1 MNKTWKRQVFRHT
14 ALYTAILM
22 FSHTGGGGG
31 AQAQTQTQTHK
42 YAIVMNGQ
50 NLPEVKWGQDYKKLA
65 QKSNERQF
73 THTTNFHIKK
83 NVTLSFNNI
92 DEVVAEKKDV
102 VVFGTAT
109 YLPPYGKVSGFDA
122 DKLKKRGDAL
132 GWIKTTK
139 PGLVGYSYEGVTC
152 QNNYNNASSGCP
164 ELIYKTQFSFGQ
176 QGLKKKTTGG
186 LDIAEDKSRDN
197 SPIYKLQDYPGLGV
211 SFNLSSESLVKSIKY
226 NKIISSF
233 SEGVTQQNG
242 TQNQHKDKN
251 LVYTTGDY
259 QYKNK
264 YSSRYVGQN
273 EHSAIAFYLNAKLH
287 LLDKKNIKN
296 IAQGK
301 TVNLGTLKSYVE
313 PTAEWKNKRQNY
325 FQGNWTFEDK
335 GTVSVKLKLPEVKAG
350 RCVNKNN
357 PNPNAKAP
365 SPALTAPALWFGPV
379 QNGKVQMYSAS
390 VSTYPDSSSSQI
402 FLQNL
407 SRKDDTS
414 KPGRYSLKPLSTS
427 EIKSKEPNFTGRQT
441 IIRLDGRVQQ
451 IKLGQS
457 NNEVVGFNGNS
468 NNATFGIV
476 SEGSFM
482 PDTSEWKKVLLPWTV
497 RVFADDSKFK
507 EFNKEEKD
515 NKPKYSQKYR
525 SRDNGKRERNLGD
538 IVNSPIVA
546 VGGYLATSANDGM
559 VHIFKKGNGGDER
572 NYSLKLSYIP
582 GTMPRKD
589 IENKDSTL
597 AKELRAFAE
606 KGYVG
611 DRYGVDG
618 GFVLRQVN
626 LNGKDHVFM
635 FGAMGF
641 GGRGAYALDLTKA
654 DGSDPTKASLF
665 DVKDNGNNGNN
676 GNNRVELGYTVGTP
690 QIGKTHNGKY
700 AAFLAS
706 GYATKKID
714 DPTNKTALYVYDLEN
729 NGNLIKKI
737 EVKDGKGGLSSPT
750 LVDKDLDGTVDI
762 AYAGD
767 RGGKMYRFDL
777 SGQSPDQWTVR
788 PIFEGTKPITSA
800 PAISQLKDK
809 RVVIFGTGSDLSE
822 EDVDNMEEQYIY
834 GIFDDD
840 TATTG
845 TVNFSGSGGGLL
857 EQVLSRDNDNKT
869 LFLTDYKRSDGSGSK
884 GWVVKLKDGQRVTVK
899 PTVVLRTAFVTIRK
913 YNDGGCGAETAILGI
928 NTADGGKLTKK
939 SARPIVPDA
948 NKDVAQYSGHK
959 QTTKGKSI
967 PIGCMQKGNEIV
979 CPNGYVYDK
988 PVNVRYL
995 DEKKTDGF
1003 STTADGD
1010 AGGSGIDPAGKRS
1023 GKNNRCFSQKGVRTL
1038 LMNDLDS
1045 LDITGPTCGMK
1056 RISWREVFY

>member
-1 MNKTWKRQVFRHT
+1 MNKTLKRQVFRHT
-14 ALYTAILM
+14 ALYAAILM

-31 AQAQTQTQTHK
+31 AMAQTRQ
-42 YAIVMNGQ
+42 YAIIMNAQNQPEVRQNGQ
-50 NLPEVKWGQDYKKLA
+50 Y
-65 QKSNERQF
+65 S
-73 THTTNFHIKK
+73 
-83 NVTLSFNNI
+83 TLREKDRKRKYIHHNYTQGGSSVSFDNS
-92 DEVVAEKKDV
+92 DELVSQQSGTA
-102 VVFGTAT
+102 VFGTAT
-109 YLPPYGKVSGFDA
+109 YLPPYGKVSGFD
-122 DKLKKRGDAL
+122 DKRLKERGNAVN
-132 GWIKTTK
+132 WIHTTH
-139 PGLVGYSYEGVTC
+139 PGLIGYSYAGVVCRDST
-152 QNNYNNASSGCP
+152 GCP
-164 ELIYKTQFSFGQ
+164 KLVYKTRFSFDNPD
-176 QGLKKKTTGG
+176 LAKTGG
-186 LDIAEDKSRDN
+186 VLNRHTEPSREN
-197 SPIYKLQDYPGLGV
+197 SPIYKLKDHPWLGV
-211 SFNLSSESLVKSIKY
+211 SFNLSAEGTAKDGKTINKLV
-226 NKIISSF
+226 SSF
-233 SEGVTQQNG
+233 NENNNNQTIVSTTEGSPIS
-242 TQNQHKDKN
+242 
-251 LVYTTGDY
+251 LGD
-259 QYKNK
+259 
-264 YSSRYVGQN
+264 GQR
-273 EHSAIAFYLNAKLH
+273 EHTAMAYYLNAKLH
-287 LLDKKNIKN
+287 LLDKKQIQNITD
-296 IAQGK
+296 K
-301 TVNLGTLKSYVE
+301 TVQLGVLKPSIDVRKGAGLLSYWARWDIKDDGQI
-313 PTAEWKNKRQNY
+313 P
-325 FQGNWTFEDK
+325 
-335 GTVSVKLKLPEVKAG
+335 VKLDLQQVKAG
-350 RCVNKNN
+350 RCINANN
-357 PNPNAKAP
+357 PNKSTKAP

-441 IIRLDGRVQQ
+441 IIRLDSGVRE
-451 IKLGQS
+451 IKLDRS
-457 NNEVVGFNGNS
+457 NEATGLNGNDGK
-468 NNATFGIV
+468 NETFGIV

-482 PDTSEWKKVLLPWTV
+482 PDASEWKKVLLPWTV
-497 RVFADDSKFK
+497 RGFADDSKFK
-507 EFNKEEKD
+507 AFNKEKNND

-525 SRDNGKRERNLGD
+525 SRDSSKHERDLGD

-589 IENKDSTL
+589 IQSQESTL

-618 GFVLRQVN
+618 GFVLRRITDDQD
-626 LNGKDHVFM
+626 KQKHFFM

-641 GGRGAYALDLTKA
+641 GGRGAYALDLSKIDNSNPA
-654 DGSDPTKASLF
+654 GVSMF
-665 DVKDNGNNGNN
+665 DVKNDNG
-676 GNNRVELGYTVGTP
+676 VKLGYTVGTP

-706 GYATKKID
+706 GYATKDINNGE
-714 DPTNKTALYVYDLEN
+714 NKTALYVYDLEN
-729 NGNLIKKI
+729 NNGTPIAKI

-750 LVDKDLDGTVDI
+750 LVDKDLDGTIDI

-767 RGGKMYRFDL
+767 RSGKMYRFDL
-777 SGQSPDQWTVR
+777 SGNDPTKWSVR
-788 PIFEGTKPITSA
+788 TIFEGDKPITSA

-822 EDVDNMEEQYIY
+822 EDVDKKDEQYIY

-840 TATTG
+840 TETTG
-845 TVNFSGSGGGLL
+845 NVKVDLKGLGGGLL
-857 EQVLSRDNDNKT
+857 EQHLTQEDKT

-884 GWVVKLKDGQRVTVK
+884 GWVVKLQPGQRVTVK

-913 YNDGGCGAETAILGI
+913 YKDNGCGAETAILGI

-939 SARPIVPDA
+939 SARPIVPAA
-948 NKDVAQYSGHK
+948 NSKVAQYSGDK
-959 QTTKGKSI
+959 KTSSGKSI
-967 PIGCMQKGNEIV
+967 PIGCMEKDNGIV

-1010 AGGSGIDPAGKRS
+1010 AGGSGTFKEGKKPAR
-1023 GKNNRCFSQKGVRTL
+1023 NNRCFSGKGVRTL

>member
-1 MNKTWKRQVFRHT
+1 
-14 ALYTAILM
+14 
-22 FSHTGGGGG
+22 
-31 AQAQTQTQTHK
+31 
-42 YAIVMNGQ
+42 
-50 NLPEVKWGQDYKKLA
+50 
-65 QKSNERQF
+65 
-73 THTTNFHIKK
+73 
-83 NVTLSFNNI
+83 
-92 DEVVAEKKDV
+92 
-102 VVFGTAT
+102 
-109 YLPPYGKVSGFDA
+109 
-122 DKLKKRGDAL
+122 
-132 GWIKTTK
+132 
-139 PGLVGYSYEGVTC
+139 
-152 QNNYNNASSGCP
+152 
-164 ELIYKTQFSFGQ
+164 
-176 QGLKKKTTGG
+176 
-186 LDIAEDKSRDN
+186 
-197 SPIYKLQDYPGLGV
+197 
-211 SFNLSSESLVKSIKY
+211 
-226 NKIISSF
+226 
-233 SEGVTQQNG
+233 
-242 TQNQHKDKN
+242 
-251 LVYTTGDY
+251 
-259 QYKNK
+259 
-264 YSSRYVGQN
+264 
-273 EHSAIAFYLNAKLH
+273 
-287 LLDKKNIKN
+287 
-296 IAQGK
+296 
-301 TVNLGTLKSYVE
+301 
-313 PTAEWKNKRQNY
+313 
-325 FQGNWTFEDK
+325 
-335 GTVSVKLKLPEVKAG
+335 
-350 RCVNKNN
+350 
-357 PNPNAKAP
+357 
-365 SPALTAPALWFGPV
+365 LWFGPV

-390 VSTYPDSSSSQI
+390 VSTYPDSSSSRI

-407 SRKDDTS
+407 ERKTDPGR
-414 KPGRYSLKPLSTS
+414 PGRYSLKPLN
-427 EIKSKEPNFTGRQT
+427 EAQIKSKEPSFTSRQT
-441 IIRLDGRVQQ
+441 IIRLDKGVHQ
-451 IKLGQS
+451 IKLKG
-457 NNEVVGFNGNS
+457 NEVEGFKGNNGND
-468 NNATFGIV
+468 TFGIV

-497 RVFADDSKFK
+497 RGFADDSEFK
-507 EFNKEEKD
+507 KFNKEEKNND

-525 SRDNGKRERNLGD
+525 SRDNNNRDLGD

-559 VHIFKKGNGGDER
+559 VHIFKQSGGDKR
-572 NYSLKLSYIP
+572 SYNLKLSYIP

-589 IENKDSTL
+589 IQNTESTL
-597 AKELRAFAE
+597 AKELRTFAE

-626 LNGKDHVFM
+626 NLNGQDRVFM

-654 DGSDPTKASLF
+654 DGSDPTAVSLF
-665 DVKDNGNNGNN
+665 DVKNDNNGNN
-676 GNNRVELGYTVGTP
+676 SNNSVQLGYTVGTP

-706 GYATKKID
+706 GYATKEINS
-714 DPTNKTALYVYDLEN
+714 TENQTALYVYDLES
-729 NGNLIKKI
+729 NGTLIKKI
-737 EVKDGKGGLSSPT
+737 EVPGGKGGLSSPT

-822 EDVDNMEEQYIY
+822 DDVLSTSEQYIY

-840 TATTG
+840 TAASNVDVKLKG
-845 TVNFSGSGGGLL
+845 LGGGLL
-857 EQVLSRDNDNKT
+857 EQVLEQKDKT
-869 LFLTDYKRSDGSGSK
+869 LFLTDYKRSDGSGNK

-913 YNDGGCGAETAILGI
+913 YKDNGCGAETAILGI

-939 SARPIVPDA
+939 SARPIVPEA
-948 NKDVAQYSGHK
+948 NQAVAQYSGHK
-959 QTTKGKSI
+959 QTAKGKSI
-967 PIGCMQKGNEIV
+967 PIGCMWKNNETV

-1010 AGGSGIDPAGKRS
+1010 AGGSGIDPDGKRA